1 MNHRILATAVAA
13 IACSAASADTV
24 TLSLASPQNGQTIA
38 PGATVNWTISFE
50 VSSGDNAGLAL
61 LAVDLAQ
68 DGANPATLDIPPAD
82 NVPIAMLNFSRPQG
96 ISNPGEQNPVTGYVG
111 VQRGTPGG
119 RNLVEIGGAQNT
131 FGQALAP
138 GAGIAESATLDG
150 GIGQSGPATLATG
163 SFAAPATAG
172 SYTFRLQNAIAN
184 TLDSIATLPNH
195 SPVSSATI
203 AFAPQT
209 ISFTVG
215 SNVIY
220 GDMNCDGVVN
230 NFDIDAFVL
239 ALIDPPGYA
248 TAFPGCDPIRGD
260 VNRDESFNN
269 FDIDTFVNCI
279 VNPPASGD
287 PCPAP

>member
-1 MNHRILATAVAA
+1 MTHRLFATAVAVA
-13 IACSAASADTV
+13 ACAVASADTV
-24 TLSLASPQNGQTIA
+24 TLSLASPQNGQTVA
-38 PGATVNWTISFE
+38 PGATINWSISFE
-50 VSSGDNAGLAL
+50 VSTGDNAGLAL

-96 ISNPGEQNPVTGYVG
+96 ISNPGEQSPVTGYIG
-111 VQRGTPGG
+111 VQRGTPGA

-131 FGQALAP
+131 FGQALNP
-138 GAGIAESATLDG
+138 GAGIAESATLDA
-150 GIGQSGPATLATG
+150 GIGQSGAASLAAG
-163 SFAAPATAG
+163 SFVAPATPG

-215 SNVIY
+215 AAVLY

-248 TAFPGCDPIRGD
+248 AAFPGCDPIRGD
-260 VNRDESFNN
+260 INRDDVFNN
-269 FDIDTFVNCI
+269 FDIDVFVNCI
-279 VNPPASGD
+279 VNPPGPGD